1 MAKLGLEVNEHLE
14 ALRSGFLKEPYA
26 SLFGIELLEI
36 EPGRALV
43 RMAPSPDL
51 CNLFGVM
58 HGGAIFSLIDA
69 AFEAAANSHGTV
81 AVALNVGVNYVSPAS
96 LEDALF
102 AEARE
107 VSRSRRI
114 STYSIQARDE
124 EGKIIATCQA
134 TAYRKDDPIPS
145 L

>member
-1 MAKLGLEVNEHLE
+1 LEVNEHLE

-26 SLFGIELLEI
+26 ALFGIELLEI

-43 RMAPSPDL
+43 RMQPTEDL
-51 CNLFGVM
+51 RNLFGSM

-81 AVALNVGVNYVSPAS
+81 AVALNVGINFVNPATF
-96 LEDALF
+96 EDALI

-114 STYSIQARDE
+114 STYNIQARDE
-124 EGKIIATCQA
+124 NGRVIASCQA
-134 TAYRKDDPIPS
+134 TAYRKDSPLPG

>member
-1 MAKLGLEVNEHLE
+1 MGKLGIDLDELLE
-14 ALRSGFLKEPYA
+14 ALRSGFREEPYA

-43 RMAPSPDL
+43 RMQPSEDL
-51 CNLFGVM
+51 RNLFGAM

-81 AVALNVGVNYVSPAS
+81 AVALNVGVNYINPAS
-96 LEDALF
+96 FEDALF

-114 STYSIQARDE
+114 STYHIQARDE
-124 EGKIIATCQA
+124 KGIIIATSQA
-134 TAYRKDDPIPS
+134 TAYRKNEPLPF